1 MAHLNL
7 SPLRGG
13 GGGPHAKEADGET
26 DTVQRRQSRKQLVPR
41 PSPTTVE
48 GTSLKQRQLQQQHE
62 VTQAFFHLSKCDD
75 NLNSLP
81 LNLKSGIISIKGPT

>member
-7 SPLRGG
+7 SLLWGRGG
-13 GGGPHAKEADGET
+13 EGSHAKEADGET
-26 DTVQRRQSRKQLVPR
+26 YSAEKAVKKQLVPR
-41 PSPTTVE
+41 PSPITVE
-48 GTSLKQRQLQQQHE
+48 GTSLKQKPVLQQHE

-81 LNLKSGIISIKGPT
+81 LNLKSGIISIKRPT